1 MHPKLVY
8 IPQEFQAEI
17 QKTKLQKMKKLLVIL
32 MIAGLSACE
41 KSEVVKSGELT
52 GTWKW
57 VRKTGG
63 IAGVNETPKAG
74 EVTLLKLNADKTYS
88 TTLNDSLLTSGTYT
102 LSTGE
107 SLLLNK
113 QVNFITFGDGTV
125 FGQGVAT
132 IYEVK
137 GNELYL
143 TEDVHDGF
151 NYEYVRD

>member
-1 MHPKLVY
+1 
-8 IPQEFQAEI
+8 
-17 QKTKLQKMKKLLVIL
+17 MKKLLLFL

-63 IAGVNETPKAG
+63 IAGVNETPKEG

-88 TTLNDSLLTSGTYT
+88 TTLNDSLLVSGTYT

-107 SLLLNK
+107 SMLLNK
-113 QVNFITFGDGTV
+113 DVNFIV
-125 FGQGVAT
+125 FGEGTPT

-137 GNELYL
+137 NNELHL
-143 TEDVHDGF
+143 TEDVYDGF
-151 NYEYVRD
+151 NYEYVRN

>member
-1 MHPKLVY
+1 
-8 IPQEFQAEI
+8 
-17 QKTKLQKMKKLLVIL
+17 MKKLLLFL

-63 IAGVNETPKAG
+63 IAGVNETPREG

-88 TTLNDSLLTSGTYT
+88 TTLNDSLLVSGTYT

-107 SLLLNK
+107 SMLLNK
-113 QVNFITFGDGTV
+113 DVNFIV
-125 FGQGVAT
+125 FGEGTPT

-137 GNELYL
+137 NNELHL
-143 TEDVHDGF
+143 TEDVYDGF
-151 NYEYVRD
+151 NYEYVRN